1 MRQLKP
7 GVFHAEDSFQQGRE
21 PRLVVTGHWDL
32 VRSTSLMGQPVFG
45 WGEDELFARLI
56 ALSQEQ
62 QRWVAVS
69 WEGFREHAI
78 RDSHLPQPA
87 SILAE
92 LRERHA
98 AGDMAEP
105 DLTRF
110 PVHSALEPG
119 KGGMSL
125 LMNGFNRLVDKPE
138 DVVQLHHCGGGK
150 RAISLHPRALR
161 RILQLQR

>member
-1 MRQLKP
+1 MRQLTP
-7 GVFHAEDSFQQGRE
+7 GVFQAEDTYQQSRE
-21 PRLVVTGHWDL
+21 PRLVLIGHWDL
-32 VRSTSLMGQPVFG
+32 PRPDPSRPVFG
-45 WGEDELFARLI
+45 WGEDELLARLI
-56 ALSQEQ
+56 GLSQEQ

-69 WEGFREHAI
+69 WEGFREHAN
-78 RDSHLPQPA
+78 RDSRLPQPA

-110 PVHSALEPG
+110 PVHSALLPG
-119 KGGMSL
+119 QGGMSL
-125 LMNGFNRLVDKPE
+125 LMNACNRLVENPL
-138 DVVQLHHCGGGK
+138 DVVQLHHCGQGK
-150 RAISLHPRALR
+150 HAISLHPRALR